1 MVLLTLDQ
9 ITKSYTEK
17 KLLNQ
22 ISFTLNEGDK
32 VGVIGINGTGKSTLL
47 KIVAGIEQPDQ
58 GKVVKSNSVRIGYL
72 PQNPVFT
79 PGNTVL
85 EQVLDGI
92 SNQLDT
98 KEYEAKAM
106 LQKLGIADDTQL
118 VDELSGGQKKRVAI
132 AAALLHPCEVL
143 VMDEPTNH
151 LDHKMVTWLEEYLKK
166 YRGALLMVTHD
177 RYFLDRVTN
186 QILEIDRGSIYQYET
201 NYSGFVQRKAERE
214 EMEAA
219 SERKRRSLLKKELA
233 WMQQGPKARGTKS
246 RYRIE
251 RYEELSSQQG
261 NLPEQQLELN
271 SLASRL
277 GKKIVELENISKS
290 YDGQLYINQFSYN
303 LLRNSRIGIVG
314 PNGCGKSTLLKIIC
328 GKIQP
333 DSGIVHIGETVKFG
347 YFSQECDEMDLS
359 MRVIDYIKE
368 VAERIQTPDGV
379 LTASQLLEK
388 FLFSGDL
395 QWNTIGRLSGG
406 ERRRLFLCRIL
417 MNAPNVLLLDE
428 PTNDLDIQTMVVLE
442 DYLECFDGAVIAVSH
457 DRYFLDKMADF
468 IFAYQPGGIIR
479 QYVGGYTDYEQ
490 QINSEELSSKP
501 VQSNGKSVKNIWP
514 KKQDMPKTKF
524 SYKEQY
530 DYDHIDG
537 EIEALEQKLAE
548 VAHLI
553 EEQSSDYS
561 KLQELL
567 EEQEQLNEKLEEK
580 TERWIYLNEL
590 AEQIENAKKS

>member
-388 FLFSGDL
+388 FLFPGDL

-442 DYLECFDGAVIAVSH
+442 DYLERFDGAVIAVSH

-490 QINSEELSSKP
+490 QINLEELSSKP
-501 VQSNGKSVKNIWP
+501 VQSNGKNVKNIRP

>member
-186 QILEIDRGSIYQYET
+186 QILEIDRGAIYQYET
-201 NYSGFVQRKAERE
+201 NYSGFVATKAI
-214 EMEAA
+214 AITV
-219 SERKRRSLLKKELA
+219 
-233 WMQQGPKARGTKS
+233 GTK
-246 RYRIE
+246 YREILSAIRAIGAFLPCASSTIRMIFASVVSSSTALHSITILASSAIVPWINASPCCLE
-251 RYEELSSQQG
+251 TGILSPVSMLSST
-261 NLPEQQLELN
+261 
-271 SLASRL
+271 LACPSFKIPSTGICSPGFTTSRSP
-277 GKKIVELENISKS
+277 IVISS
-290 YDGQLYINQFSYN
+290 
-303 LLRNSRIGIVG
+303 
-314 PNGCGKSTLLKIIC
+314 
-328 GKIQP
+328 
-333 DSGIVHIGETVKFG
+333 
-347 YFSQECDEMDLS
+347 
-359 MRVIDYIKE
+359 
-368 VAERIQTPDGV
+368 A
-379 LTASQLLEK
+379 
-388 FLFSGDL
+388 
-395 QWNTIGRLSGG
+395 
-406 ERRRLFLCRIL
+406 
-417 MNAPNVLLLDE
+417 
-428 PTNDLDIQTMVVLE
+428 
-442 DYLECFDGAVIAVSH
+442 
-457 DRYFLDKMADF
+457 
-468 IFAYQPGGIIR
+468 
-479 QYVGGYTDYEQ
+479 
-490 QINSEELSSKP
+490 
-501 VQSNGKSVKNIWP
+501 
-514 KKQDMPKTKF
+514 
-524 SYKEQY
+524 
-530 DYDHIDG
+530 
-537 EIEALEQKLAE
+537 
-548 VAHLI
+548 
-553 EEQSSDYS
+553 
-561 KLQELL
+561 
-567 EEQEQLNEKLEEK
+567 
-580 TERWIYLNEL
+580 
-590 AEQIENAKKS
+590 

>member
-151 LDHKMVTWLEEYLKK
+151 LDYKMVTWLEEYLKK

-186 QILEIDRGSIYQYET
+186 QILEIDRGAIYQYET

-388 FLFSGDL
+388 FLFPGDL

-442 DYLECFDGAVIAVSH
+442 DYLERFDGAVIAVSH

-490 QINSEELSSKP
+490 QINLEELSSKP
-501 VQSNGKSVKNIWP
+501 VQSNGKNVKNIRP

>member
-186 QILEIDRGSIYQYET
+186 QILEIDRGAIYQYET

-261 NLPEQQLELN
+261 NLPEQQLELS

-388 FLFSGDL
+388 FLFPGDL

-428 PTNDLDIQTMVVLE
+428 PTND
-442 DYLECFDGAVIAVSH
+442 
-457 DRYFLDKMADF
+457 
-468 IFAYQPGGIIR
+468 
-479 QYVGGYTDYEQ
+479 
-490 QINSEELSSKP
+490 
-501 VQSNGKSVKNIWP
+501 
-514 KKQDMPKTKF
+514 
-524 SYKEQY
+524 
-530 DYDHIDG
+530 
-537 EIEALEQKLAE
+537 
-548 VAHLI
+548 
-553 EEQSSDYS
+553 
-561 KLQELL
+561 
-567 EEQEQLNEKLEEK
+567 
-580 TERWIYLNEL
+580 
-590 AEQIENAKKS
+590 

>member
-428 PTNDLDIQTMVVLE
+428 PTNDLDIQTMMVLE
-442 DYLECFDGAVIAVSH
+442 DYLERFDGAVIAVSH

-468 IFAYQPGGIIR
+468 IFAYQPGGVIR
-479 QYVGGYTDYEQ
+479 QYVGGYSDYEQ
-490 QINSEELSSKP
+490 QINLEELSSKP
-501 VQSNGKSVKNIWP
+501 VQSNGKSVKNIRP

-548 VAHLI
+548 VARLI

>member
-186 QILEIDRGSIYQYET
+186 QILEIDRGAIYQYET

-388 FLFSGDL
+388 FLFPGDL

-428 PTNDLDIQTMVVLE
+428 PTNDLDIQAMVVLE
-442 DYLECFDGAVIAVSH
+442 DYLERFDGAVIAVSH

-501 VQSNGKSVKNIWP
+501 VQSNGKNVKNIRP

>member
-143 VMDEPTNH
+143 VMDEPTNY

-186 QILEIDRGSIYQYET
+186 QILEIDRGAIYQYET

-314 PNGCGKSTLLKIIC
+314 PNGCGKSTLVKIIC

-388 FLFSGDL
+388 FLFPGDL

-501 VQSNGKSVKNIWP
+501 VQSNGKSVKNIRP

>member
-186 QILEIDRGSIYQYET
+186 QILEIDRGAIYQYET

-261 NLPEQQLELN
+261 NLPEQQLELS

-388 FLFSGDL
+388 FLFPGDL

-442 DYLECFDGAVIAVSH
+442 DYLERFDGAVIAVSH

-501 VQSNGKSVKNIWP
+501 VQSNGKNVKNIRP

>member
-1 MVLLTLDQ
+1 MVLLTIDQ
-9 ITKSYTEK
+9 VTKSYTEK

-47 KIVAGIEQPDQ
+47 KIVAGVEDPDK
-58 GKVVKSNSVRIGYL
+58 GRVVKSNSVRIAYL

-85 EQVLDGI
+85 EQVMEGI
-92 SNQLDT
+92 SDQLDT

-106 LQKLGIADDTQL
+106 LRKLGIVDDTQL
-118 VDELSGGQKKRVAI
+118 VDELSGGQKKRVAM
-132 AAALLHPCEVL
+132 AAALIHPCEVL

-151 LDHKMVTWLEEYLKK
+151 LDHEMVTWLEEYLQK

-186 QILEIDRGSIYQYET
+186 QILEIDRGSIYQYQT

-261 NLPEQQLELN
+261 NLPDQQLELN
-271 SLASRL
+271 SLSSRL
-277 GKKIVELENISKS
+277 GKRIVELEDISKS

-328 GKIQP
+328 GKLQP
-333 DSGIVHIGETVKFG
+333 DSGVVHIGETVKFR

-388 FLFSGDL
+388 FLFPGEL

-442 DYLECFDGAVIAVSH
+442 DYLESFDGAVIAVSH

-490 QINSEELSSKP
+490 QVKLEETPSKP
-501 VQSNGKSVKNIWP
+501 AQSNEKTSKSTRP

-524 SYKEQY
+524 TYKEQY

-537 EIEALEQKLAE
+537 EIEELERKLAQI
-548 VAHLI
+548 AQQI

-580 TERWIYLNEL
+580 TERWVYLNEL

>member
-186 QILEIDRGSIYQYET
+186 QILEIDRGAIYQYET

-388 FLFSGDL
+388 FLFPGDL

-501 VQSNGKSVKNIWP
+501 VQSNGKNVKNIRP

>member
-1 MVLLTLDQ
+1 M
-9 ITKSYTEK
+9 
-17 KLLNQ
+17 NQ

-186 QILEIDRGSIYQYET
+186 QILEIDRGAIYQYET

-261 NLPEQQLELN
+261 NLPEQQLELS

-388 FLFSGDL
+388 FLFPGDL

-442 DYLECFDGAVIAVSH
+442 DYLERFDGAVIAVSH

-501 VQSNGKSVKNIWP
+501 VQSNGKNVKNIRP

>member
-143 VMDEPTNH
+143 VMDEPTNY

-186 QILEIDRGSIYQYET
+186 QILEIDRGAIYQYET

-388 FLFSGDL
+388 FLFPGDL

-442 DYLECFDGAVIAVSH
+442 DYLERFDGAVIAVSH

-501 VQSNGKSVKNIWP
+501 VQSNGKNVKNIRP

-548 VAHLI
+548 VARLI

>member
-501 VQSNGKSVKNIWP
+501 VQSNGKSVKNIRP

>member
-186 QILEIDRGSIYQYET
+186 QILEIDRGAIYQYET

-251 RYEELSSQQG
+251 RYEELSRQQG

-501 VQSNGKSVKNIWP
+501 VQSNGKSVKNIRP

-548 VAHLI
+548 VARLI

>member
-186 QILEIDRGSIYQYET
+186 QILEIDRGAIYQYET

-388 FLFSGDL
+388 FLFPGDL

-417 MNAPNVLLLDE
+417 MNVPNVLLLDE

-442 DYLECFDGAVIAVSH
+442 DYLEHFDGAVIAVSH

-501 VQSNGKSVKNIWP
+501 VQSNGKNVKNIRP

-548 VAHLI
+548 VARLI

-580 TERWIYLNEL
+580 TERWVYLNEL

>member
-186 QILEIDRGSIYQYET
+186 QILEIDRGAIYQYET

-388 FLFSGDL
+388 FLFPGDL

-501 VQSNGKSVKNIWP
+501 VQSNGKSVKNIRP